1 MNDPLTILMNEHKAV
16 KERFTVLL
24 KATGSER
31 ADVLAEIKRM
41 LSLHNA
47 TEENVIYPAVHAI
60 ADRPTQART
69 LYHEQDDAEVALW
82 ELTKL
87 DPGDAD
93 FVRKGT
99 ELRDAL
105 LAHVEHEEGSE
116 FKALRE
122 ALTAKQ
128 ADQLA
133 DDFRAFRRAFAGEP
147 KPEPA
152 VSR

>member
-1 MNDPLTILMNEHKAV
+1 MNEHKAV
-16 KERFTVLL
+16 KERFGVLL
-24 KATGSER
+24 NATGSER
-31 ADVLAEIKRM
+31 ADVLDEIKGM
-41 LSLHNA
+41 LAMHNA
-47 TEENVIYPAVHAI
+47 TEENVIYPAVHSI
-60 ADRPTQART
+60 AQRPMHART

-82 ELTKL
+82 ELAKL
-87 DPGDAD
+87 DPGDPE

-105 LAHVEHEEGSE
+105 LAHVEREEGSE

-122 ALTAKQ
+122 AMTAKQ

-133 DDFRAFRRAFAGEP
+133 GDFQSFRATLKGERP
-147 KPEPA
+147 AA